1 MEKIKYR
8 YYYPENI
15 ELRKQLRKGDIALIA
30 KASKKSRQLINMVY
44 QGTRK
49 MKPEVR
55 QIHDTVV
62 LFNKELETALGI
74 KLDAE
79 QEDAVISR

>member
-44 QGTRK
+44 QGARK

-55 QIHDTVV
+55 RVHDTVV
-62 LFNKELETALGI
+62 RFNKELENALGF
-74 KLDAE
+74 KLDVEQEAE
-79 QEDAVISR
+79 QQ

>member
-44 QGTRK
+44 QGRRK

-55 QIHDTVV
+55 KVHDTVV
-62 LFNKELETALGI
+62 RFNKELEATLGFRLEI
-74 KLDAE
+74 ESDDKKPN
-79 QEDAVISR
+79 V

>member
-44 QGTRK
+44 RGTRK
-49 MKPEVR
+49 MKPNILE
-55 QIHDTVV
+55 IHNTVV
-62 LFNKELETALGI
+62 RFNKELEDALGL
-74 KLDAE
+74 KLEAE
-79 QEDAVISR
+79 QEEAVISR